1 MTAQLDIPTPNKDRL
16 ENISSASFALLLRVS
31 TQLSSTHHL
40 EELLAMVMEAA
51 TQLTNT
57 QKASILLVNRKT
69 GLLHFAA
76 STHGEVPKD
85 LVVPLD
91 NSIAGWVVQNGQ
103 SVVVGDVQSD
113 ERFYGNIDKNLDYVT
128 RSMIAVPMTT
138 QTGVIGALEVL
149 NKLDDSPYT
158 EQDIALLEALAS
170 QSAVAITNAY
180 LFDQSDLLAE
190 VMHEI
195 KTPLM
200 ALTSASELLIRPD
213 LPEAQQTAVIQMIRR
228 ETARL
233 SKMTKD
239 FLDFARLESGRE
251 KLLHEPIN
259 LFEVLHDVVHIAT
272 QQAAERGIMI
282 VEELDTDLPAPEQ
295 LVGDSDKIKQVIL
308 NLVSNA
314 IKYNRVNGRITIT
327 AHRYEQEV
335 HLGIADTGQGISPE
349 DLEHLFERFYRIP
362 GSDAEGTGLGLSIA
376 QKIVEEHNGRIEVDS
391 VIDEGTTF
399 TICLPILSA

>member
-1 MTAQLDIPTPNKDRL
+1 MSLQIDDTHQSSL
-16 ENISSASFALLLRVS
+16 ENITPATYELLLRIS
-31 TQLSSTHHL
+31 TRLSSTHQL
-40 EELLAMVMEAA
+40 EDLLAMVMEAA

-57 QKASILLVNRKT
+57 QKASILLVNRQT

-76 STHGEVPKD
+76 STHGEVPKEM
-85 LVVPLD
+85 VVPLD

-113 ERFYGNIDKNLDYVT
+113 ERFYGNVDKNMDYVT

-149 NKLDDSPYT
+149 NKKDDSPYS
-158 EQDIALLEALAS
+158 EQDVALLEALAS

-200 ALTSASELLIRPD
+200 ALTSASELLMRPD
-213 LPEAQQTAVIQMIRR
+213 LPPPQQTAVIQMIRR
-228 ETARL
+228 ETTRL

-251 KLLHEPIN
+251 KLLHEPIH
-259 LFEVLHDVVHIAT
+259 LTELLADVVHIAT
-272 QQAAERGIMI
+272 QQAAERGITI
-282 VEELDTDLPAPEQ
+282 HQEISPHLPTPDQ
-295 LVGDSDKIKQVIL
+295 LIGDSDKIKQVML
-308 NLVSNA
+308 NLISNA
-314 IKYNRVNGRITIT
+314 IKYNRENGRITIT
-327 AHRYEQEV
+327 AQPQNEEV
-335 HLGIADTGQGISPE
+335 QLSVADTGQGITPE
-349 DLEHLFERFYRIP
+349 DMSHLFERFYRIP
-362 GSDAEGTGLGLSIA
+362 GSQAEGTGLGLSIA
-376 QKIVEEHNGRIEVDS
+376 KKIVEEHNGRIDVTS
-391 VIDEGTTF
+391 TIGQGTTF
-399 TICLPILSA
+399 TIYLPIQLED

>member
-1 MTAQLDIPTPNKDRL
+1 MSLQIDDTHQSSL
-16 ENISSASFALLLRVS
+16 ENITPATYELLLRIS
-31 TQLSSTHHL
+31 TRLSSTHQL
-40 EELLAMVMEAA
+40 EDLLAMVMEAA

-57 QKASILLVNRKT
+57 QKASILLVNRQT

-76 STHGEVPKD
+76 STHGEVPKEM
-85 LVVPLD
+85 VVPLD

-113 ERFYGNIDKNLDYVT
+113 ERFYGNVDKNMDYVT

-149 NKLDDSPYT
+149 NKKDDSPYS
-158 EQDIALLEALAS
+158 EQDVALLEALAS

-200 ALTSASELLIRPD
+200 ALTSASELLMRPD
-213 LPEAQQTAVIQMIRR
+213 LPPPQQTAVIQMIRR
-228 ETARL
+228 ETTRL

-251 KLLHEPIN
+251 KLLHEPIH
-259 LFEVLHDVVHIAT
+259 LTELLADVVHIAT
-272 QQAAERGIMI
+272 QQAAERGITI
-282 VEELDTDLPAPEQ
+282 HQEISPHLPTPDQ
-295 LVGDSDKIKQVIL
+295 LIGDSDKIKQVML
-308 NLVSNA
+308 NLISNA
-314 IKYNRVNGRITIT
+314 IKYNRENGRITIT
-327 AHRYEQEV
+327 AQPQNEEV
-335 HLGIADTGQGISPE
+335 QLSVADTGQGITPE
-349 DLEHLFERFYRIP
+349 DMSHLFERFYRIP
-362 GSDAEGTGLGLSIA
+362 GSQAEGTGLGLSIA
-376 QKIVEEHNGRIEVDS
+376 KKIVEEHNGRIDVTS
-391 VIDEGTTF
+391 TIGQGTTF
-399 TICLPILSA
+399 TIYLPIKLED